1 MAGFCSAVDTRAVCI
16 CGNHEAMMLE
26 FLDDPIAK
34 GGRWLRNGG
43 EQTLAS
49 YGITLN
55 EDSTVDQVV
64 TARQHLQAA
73 LLDGSETWL
82 RSLPLSWTSGNL
94 MVTHA
99 GPDPDEPTEGQDDK
113 VFLWGHSRFLRA
125 PRNDGLWVA
134 HGHWIR
140 DKPICADGRINVDTG
155 AWATG
160 RLTAAL
166 IGTDGTVRFIAT

>member
-1 MAGFCSAVDTRAVCI
+1 MKADV
-16 CGNHEAMMLE
+16 
-26 FLDDPIAK
+26 
-34 GGRWLRNGG
+34 NGG

-64 TARQHLQAA
+64 TACQHLQAA

-82 RSLPLSWTSGNL
+82 RSLPISWTSGNL

-113 VFLWGHSRFLRA
+113 VFLWGHGRFLRVKIT
-125 PRNDGLWVA
+125 RNQL
-134 HGHWIR
+134 
-140 DKPICADGRINVDTG
+140 
-155 AWATG
+155 
-160 RLTAAL
+160 AASTTEYL
-166 IGTDGTVRFIAT
+166 L